1 MNFRQCVID
10 CIAEGEVVRS
20 FNRLH
25 QRQITPELLSR
36 LSATGQDSSQLS
48 LAELDEADQ
57 ELLACF
63 ILFVHR
69 HVWRKMKFAEARV
82 TRVRED
88 RTYGVS
94 PSHLGQAAE
103 ADGLHSYVRCDGQLQ
118 PYFSTAIQQEAP

>member
-10 CIAEGEVVRS
+10 CINEGEVVQS

-25 QRQITPELLSR
+25 ERQITPQLLSL
-36 LSATGQDSSQLS
+36 LSATGTTGTGQPGNQLS
-48 LAELDEADQ
+48 LAELGEGEQ

-69 HVWRKMKFAEARV
+69 HVWRKMKFAQSRV

-88 RTYGVS
+88 RTFGMHV
-94 PSHLGQAAE
+94 
-103 ADGLHSYVRCDGQLQ
+103 YVRCDGQLR
-118 PYFSTAIQQEAP
+118 PDFGTAAGQEAT

>member
-10 CIAEGEVVRS
+10 CIAGGEVVQS

-25 QRQITPELLSR
+25 IQPITPDLLSL
-36 LSATGQDSSQLS
+36 LSAPEQNQNFAN
-48 LAELDEADQ
+48 LADAEQ

-88 RTYGVS
+88 RTCSSSNSQSAGGNE
-94 PSHLGQAAE
+94 LRT
-103 ADGLHSYVRCDGQLQ
+103 YVRCDAQLR
-118 PYFSTAIQQEAP
+118 PDFGTAVGQEAP

>member
-10 CIAEGEVVRS
+10 CIAEGEVVQS
-20 FNRLH
+20 FNRL
-25 QRQITPELLSR
+25 RDRPITPQLLS
-36 LSATGQDSSQLS
+36 LLGSTDKNQMS
-48 LAELDEADQ
+48 LAELEETEQ

-88 RTYGVS
+88 RTCSSSNSQSANGIGNE
-94 PSHLGQAAE
+94 LRT
-103 ADGLHSYVRCDGQLQ
+103 YVRCDAQLR
-118 PYFSTAIQQEAP
+118 PDFGSAVGQEAP

>member
-10 CIAEGEVVRS
+10 CIAEGEVVQS
-20 FNRLH
+20 FNRL
-25 QRQITPELLSR
+25 RDRPITPQLLSM
-36 LSATGQDSSQLS
+36 LNAADKNQSS
-48 LAELDEADQ
+48 LADLEEVEQ

-88 RTYGVS
+88 RTCSSSNSQSAGGNE
-94 PSHLGQAAE
+94 LRT
-103 ADGLHSYVRCDGQLQ
+103 YVRCDAQLR
-118 PYFSTAIQQEAP
+118 PDFGTAVGQEAP

>member
-10 CIAEGEVVRS
+10 CIAEGEVVQS
-20 FNRLH
+20 FNRL
-25 QRQITPELLSR
+25 RDRPITPQLLS
-36 LSATGQDSSQLS
+36 LLNATDKNQSN
-48 LAELDEADQ
+48 LAELEETEQ

-88 RTYGVS
+88 RTCSSNGS
-94 PSHLGQAAE
+94 QSAGSELR
-103 ADGLHSYVRCDGQLQ
+103 SYVRCDAQLR
-118 PYFSTAIQQEAP
+118 PDFGSAVGHEAP

>member
-10 CIAEGEVVRS
+10 CIAEGRVVQS

-25 QRQITPELLSR
+25 DRKVTPGLLSM
-36 LSATGQDSSQLS
+36 LSGAGKDQLS
-48 LAELDEADQ
+48 LVELAEAEQ

-88 RTYGVS
+88 RTCGIS
-94 PSHLGQAAE
+94 AARQAETESLAQE
-103 ADGLHSYVRCDGQLQ
+103 QFHTYEHCDAQLR
-118 PYFSTAIQQEAP
+118 PEFRTTIGQEAT

>member
-10 CIAEGEVVRS
+10 CIAEGEVVQS

-25 QRQITPELLSR
+25 DRPITPDLLGL
-36 LSATGQDSSQLS
+36 LSATGEDQLC
-48 LAELDEADQ
+48 LGELHENDQ

-69 HVWRKMKFAEARV
+69 HVWRKMKFAESRV

-88 RTYGVS
+88 FTAGV
-94 PSHLGQAAE
+94 GVTVAQFVKAVAIGGGGRE
-103 ADGLHSYVRCDGQLQ
+103 DYVQCDG
-118 PYFSTAIQQEAP
+118 